1 MRRNV
6 YRLFFLML
14 AIVLMAGCS
23 SGGTNGG
30 GNTGAKEAAGQQ
42 PEMASELRVAINAQP
57 TSLDPHATTASM
69 TSVISRNIF
78 ETLMTLNAKYEPV
91 PMLAE
96 SVAVSEDLLTY
107 TFTLRKGV
115 KFHNGKEMKAADVV
129 ASMMRWLSK
138 SSIAQKSLGEG
149 AEFKADGDDKVV
161 LTLKRVS
168 SGVLN
173 SMATAKQLA
182 AIYPSE
188 SIESV
193 DSAGKLT
200 EFIGTGP
207 YRFEEWKQD
216 QYIHLSK
223 FTDYVSREGSPDG
236 LSGSKAPKVK
246 DLYFD
251 IVTDPSTRLSGVK
264 TGMYDIAMN
273 IQPEHYEQIKNDPAI
288 QTVTDQRSY
297 EILNFNKKSGP
308 LTDVRIRKAISA
320 ALDLDSIMFGA
331 FGNKELYDIYPG
343 FMKKDQKFYSEAAS
357 DHYNRKDPELA
368 KQLLKEAGYNNE
380 PIVLMTSR
388 DYDHFYQA
396 ATIIQQQLQKIG
408 MNIKLEVYDWPT
420 FLDLENKADSWDME
434 TTGYT
439 TWITPAENI
448 IFNSNSPGW
457 TSDKGLD
464 EIINSINGSTSEEA
478 LQTGYDKLSEFLLK
492 DYVPGVKLGNFNDI
506 YAVNK
511 KVAGFSAFEG
521 MVLWNAGKEE

>member
-1 MRRNV
+1 MRKKM
-6 YRLFFLML
+6 YRFCFIML
-14 AIVLMAGCS
+14 AVFLAAGCS
-23 SGGTNGG
+23 SAGT
-30 GNTGAKEAAGQQ
+30 KEEASGQQ
-42 PEMASELRVAINAQP
+42 PEMAAELRVAINAQP
-57 TSLDPHATTASM
+57 TSLDPHQTTASM

-96 SVAVSEDLLTY
+96 SVEVSPDSLTY
-107 TFTLRKGV
+107 TFTLRQGV
-115 KFHNGKEMKAADVV
+115 KFHNGKEMKAEDVA
-129 ASMMRWLSK
+129 ASMTRWLNK
-138 SSIAQKSLGEG
+138 SSIAKKSLGED
-149 AEFKADGDDKVV
+149 AAFTADGDYKVV
-161 LTLKRVS
+161 LSLKKVS

-173 SMATAKQLA
+173 AMATAKQLA
-182 AIYPSE
+182 AIYPKE
-188 SIESV
+188 AI
-193 DSAGKLT
+193 DSADSSGNLT

-223 FTDYVSREGSPDG
+223 FADYVGRDGSPDG
-236 LSGSKAPKVK
+236 LSGSKAPKVQ

-251 IVTDPSTRLSGVK
+251 VVTDPSTRLSGVK

-273 IQPEHYEQIKNDPAI
+273 IQPEHYEQLKSDPSI
-288 QTVTDQRSY
+288 ETVTDQRSY
-297 EILNFNKKSGP
+297 EILNFNKKTGP

-320 ALDLDSIMFGA
+320 ALDLDSIMYGA
-331 FGNKELYDIYPG
+331 FGNKDLYDIYPG
-343 FMKKDQKFYSEAAS
+343 FMKKNQKFYSEAAS
-357 DHYNRKDPELA
+357 EFYNRKDPELA

-396 ATIIQQQLQKIG
+396 ATVIQQQLQNIG
-408 MNIKLEVYDWPT
+408 MNIKLDVYDWPT
-420 FLDLENKADSWDME
+420 FLDLENKPESWDME

-457 TSDKGLD
+457 TSDPGLD
-464 EIINSINGSTSEEA
+464 KIIDSIKSSTSDDE
-478 LQTGYDKLSEFLLK
+478 LQADYDKLSEFLLK

-511 KVAGFSAFEG
+511 KVTGFSAFEG
-521 MVLWNAGKEE
+521 MVLWNTGKEE